1 MAPYWGTTSPFKLQE
16 LIDKPFWVKREPK
29 KHRYI
34 YILGK
39 DKKDK
44 KELLKNI
51 KHPLY
56 SYPKTLEEY
65 TEEILKLEPIER
77 IK

>member
-1 MAPYWGTTSPFKLQE
+1 
-16 LIDKPFWVKREPK
+16 
-29 KHRYI
+29 
-34 YILGK
+34 LGK

-56 SYPKTLEEY
+56 SYPKTLEKY

-77 IK
+77 VK